1 MDYTYADDSLTL
13 HTDMYQIN
21 MMQTYWELGRAD
33 LHAVFEC
40 YFREMPFNHGY
51 AIFAGLERLVNY
63 LENLTFTESDIA
75 YLREVEEYPEDFLTY
90 LANFEFKCTVR
101 SALEGD
107 LVFNNEPLIQIE
119 GPLAQCQL
127 VETALLP
134 VIRRAEMLAELMR
147 FRHGIAIAGT
157 HGKTTTT
164 AMVSSIYAEAGLDPT
179 FVNGGLVKA
188 AGVHARLGHSRYLIA
203 EADESDASFLH
214 LQPMV
219 AIVTNIEADHMDT
232 YHGDFENLKQTF
244 INFLH
249 NLPFYGRAVMCVD
262 DPVIRELLPR
272 VGRQT
277 TTYGFSDDADVRVED
292 YQQIGPQGH
301 FTLLRQGMADLRV
314 TLNAPGRHNALNA
327 AAAVAVATEEGI
339 EDDAILRALESFQGT
354 GRRFDF
360 LGEFPLEPVNGKTGT
375 AMLVDDYGHHP
386 TEVDATIKAARAGWP
401 DKNLVML
408 FQPHRFT
415 RTRDLYDD
423 FANVLTQ
430 VDALLMLDVYAAG
443 EAAIPGADSRSLCR
457 TIRGRGKI
465 DPILVSDPA
474 QVADM
479 LAPVLTGND
488 LILVQGAGNIGKIAR
503 SLAEIKLKPQNPEE
517 EQHG

>member
-1 MDYTYADDSLTL
+1 LSA
-13 HTDMYQIN
+13 
-21 MMQTYWELGRAD
+21 LGATI
-33 LHAVFEC
+33 
-40 YFREMPFNHGY
+40 YFNHRPENVLDASVVVVST
-51 AIFAGLERLVNY
+51 AISMDN
-63 LENLTFTESDIA
+63 
-75 YLREVEEYPEDFLTY
+75 PEIV
-90 LANFEFKCTVR
+90 AAHEAR
-101 SALEGD
+101 
-107 LVFNNEPLIQIE
+107 I
-119 GPLAQCQL
+119 
-127 VETALLP
+127 P

-188 AGVHARLGHSRYLIA
+188 AGTHARLGHSRYLIA

-219 AIVTNIEADHMDT
+219 SVVTNIEADHMDT
-232 YHGDFENLKQTF
+232 YQGDFENLKQTF

-249 NLPFYGRAVMCVD
+249 NLPFYGLAVMCVD

-272 VGRQT
+272 VGRKI
-277 TTYGFSDDADVRVED
+277 TTYGFSEDADVRIES
-292 YQQIGPQGH
+292 YQQKGPQGH
-301 FTLLRQGMADLRV
+301 FTIVRQDKPALHV

-327 AAAVAVATEEGI
+327 AAAVSVATEEGI
-339 EDDAILRALESFQGT
+339 DDADILRALESFQGT

-360 LGEFPLEPVNGKTGT
+360 LGEYPLAPVNGKEGT

-401 DKNLVML
+401 DKNLVMI

-423 FANVLTQ
+423 FANVLSQ
-430 VDALLMLDVYAAG
+430 VDSLLMLDVYSAG

-457 TIRGRGKI
+457 TIRGRGKV
-465 DPILVSDPA
+465 DPILVPDAS
-474 QVADM
+474 QIADV
-479 LAPVLTGND
+479 LAPVLSGND
-488 LILVQGAGNIGKIAR
+488 LILVQGAGNVGKVAR
-503 SLAEIKLKPQNPEE
+503 NLAEFKLQSHTKEGD
-517 EQHG
+517 QHG

>member
-1 MDYTYADDSLTL
+1 MNTQQLAKLRSIVPEMRRVRHIHFVGIGGAGMGGIAEVLANEG
-13 HTDMYQIN
+13 YQISGSDLAPN
-21 MMQTYWELGRAD
+21 PVTQQLMNLGATI
-33 LHAVFEC
+33 
-40 YFREMPFNHGY
+40 YFNHRPENVRDASVVVVSS
-51 AIFAGLERLVNY
+51 AISADN
-63 LENLTFTESDIA
+63 
-75 YLREVEEYPEDFLTY
+75 PEIV
-90 LANFEFKCTVR
+90 AAHEAR
-101 SALEGD
+101 
-107 LVFNNEPLIQIE
+107 I
-119 GPLAQCQL
+119 
-127 VETALLP
+127 P

-188 AGVHARLGHSRYLIA
+188 AGVHARLGHGRYLIA

-232 YHGDFENLKQTF
+232 YQGDFENLKQTF

-277 TTYGFSDDADVRVED
+277 TTYGFSEDADVR
-292 YQQIGPQGH
+292 
-301 FTLLRQGMADLRV
+301 
-314 TLNAPGRHNALNA
+314 NALNA

-339 EDDAILRALESFQGT
+339 DDEAILRALESFQGT

-360 LGEFPLEPVNGKTGT
+360 LGEFPLEPVNGKSGT

-430 VDALLMLDVYAAG
+430 VDTLLMLEVYPAG
-443 EAAIPGADSRSLCR
+443 EAPIPGADSRSLCR

-465 DPILVSDPA
+465 DPILVPDPA
-474 QVADM
+474 QVAEM

-503 SLAEIKLKPQNPEE
+503 SLAEIKLKPQTPEE
-517 EQHG
+517 EQHD